1 MRFFIDL
8 RRSLKEAMVVFRRNG
23 LVSLGCIVISTV
35 ALFSFSVILLMAIY
49 VRFGTISIGERL
61 NVTAFFEATLTQ
73 EEVNTLL
80 VRIRHLPETR
90 DAVYISPD
98 EALRELKSKFQ
109 ELEIDVSPIPPSVRI
124 TPKDTTYVPVL
135 IAEITEMEGVSSVTD
150 ITEAASNFFGI
161 VQIGTFLGI
170 ALLLIFFAGFLF
182 IVSASTGISIF
193 SFRREI
199 EIMQLVGA
207 SRTFVQNPFIILGS
221 LYGLIGAMLSSL
233 LLIPSHQRI
242 DNFYHAFVAFD
253 PIPLDE
259 YHVLSRI
266 VLLTLLVGIATGWI
280 SAKQSVKRY
289 LK

>member
-8 RRSLKEAMVVFRRNG
+8 RRSLREAMVVFRRNG

-35 ALFSFSVILLMAIY
+35 ALFSFSVILLMAVY
-49 VRFGTISIGERL
+49 VRFGTISIGDRL
-61 NVTAFFEATLTQ
+61 NVTAFLEATLTH
-73 EEVNTLL
+73 EEVNTIL
-80 VRIRHLPETR
+80 VRIRHLPETK
-90 DAVYISPD
+90 DAVYVSPE
-98 EALRELKSKFQ
+98 EALRELKSKFHD
-109 ELEIDVSPIPPSVRI
+109 LEIDASPIPPSVRI
-124 TPKDTTYVPVL
+124 TPGDTAYVPVL
-135 IAEITEMEGVSSVTD
+135 IAQLTELEGVSSVTD

-161 VQIGTFLGI
+161 VQIGTILGI

-182 IVSASTGISIF
+182 IVSASTGISIY

-221 LYGLIGAMLSSL
+221 LYGLIGALLSSL
-233 LLIPSHQRI
+233 FLIPSYQRI
-242 DNFYHAFVAFD
+242 DNFYHAFIAFD

-259 YHVLSRI
+259 YNILSRI
-266 VLLTLLVGIATGWI
+266 ILLALLVGLATGWI
-280 SAKQSVKRY
+280 SAKQSVRRY